1 MGRGDTLFTI
11 QALRAFAAAS
21 VVTHHILV
29 VAVQKAG
36 YQYQFPSTAAAGV
49 DLFFLISG
57 FIMVYTHF
65 EDFGEV
71 GSSASF
77 IWRRLIRVVPLYW
90 IATTATIVLLLIVP
104 GAFSTQKVDLNNI
117 VPSYLLLLSR
127 EPNGSLNTILPTGWS
142 LCYEMY
148 FYALFALQLFLSRR
162 MFLIAA
168 GAVFAVGL
176 AIYAAGIDVP
186 AWATVAINPLLLE
199 FYFGALIA
207 FLFIKGYD
215 LPPLL
220 AIVGVAASIVTVFLL
235 GDPVPVDWMMRVL
248 YWGVPAAI
256 ILSAAISFERAGLRV
271 PRFLTALGESSY
283 SLYLF
288 HIFLVVAF
296 AKMWSYAHLTETLPV
311 YVLGLGSFVGAIGIS
326 HMIYLYVEKPL
337 TQWLRS
343 LPALQ
348 RPSRR
353 ALSKPRSLTEPRSL
367 S

>member
-1 MGRGDTLFTI
+1 MGRRKTLFAI

-21 VVTHHILV
+21 VVAHHILV

-36 YQYQFPSTAAAGV
+36 YRYQFPSTAAAGV

-57 FIMVYTHF
+57 FIMVYTHY

-77 IWRRLIRVVPLYW
+77 IWRRLVRVVPLYW
-90 IATTATIVLLLIVP
+90 IATTVTVVLLLIVP
-104 GAFSTQKVDLNNI
+104 GAFSTQRLDLNNV

-148 FYALFALQLFLSRR
+148 FYALFALLLFLSRR

-176 AIYAAGIDVP
+176 AIYAAGIKVP
-186 AWATVAINPLLLE
+186 AWATVATNPLLLE
-199 FYFGALIA
+199 FFFGTLIA
-207 FLFIKGYD
+207 FLFIQGHY

-220 AIVGVAASIVTVFLL
+220 AVVGVAASISAVLLL
-235 GDPVPVDWMMRVL
+235 GDPIPSEWMMRVL
-248 YWGVPAAI
+248 YWGLPAAI
-256 ILSAAISFERAGLRV
+256 ILLAAISLERAGLRV

-311 YVLGLGSFVGAIGIS
+311 YLLGLGSFVGALGIS
-326 HMIYLYVEKPL
+326 HMIYLHVEKPL

-343 LPALQ
+343 LSALQ
-348 RPSRR
+348 RPSRH
-353 ALSKPRSLTEPRSL
+353 ALTKL
-367 S
+367 SPDR